1 MPNLLFIGST
11 VADVVVRVPA
21 LPESG
26 DDLPVMSQQVTLGGC
41 AYNAF
46 QAARLSGLASCALL
60 SPVGTGV
67 WGEFVRRELTAR
79 RVVSLA
85 PEVDAPNGCCYC
97 LVEPG
102 GERTFLCE
110 HGAEYRFRP
119 EWFERVRLQAM
130 DGVYL
135 CGLEVEEETGDVL
148 VDALAKAPPARLY
161 FAPGPRLI
169 HIPPARLAPLF
180 TLAPTLH
187 LNETEAL
194 QFTRADSAPEAAA
207 IIRSVTR
214 GDVVITLGERGCYVL
229 DASGGATLPAVPADV
244 VDLIGAGDAHIG
256 AVMAAQAAGMTL
268 TEAARIANR
277 VCAAVVAHA
286 GAALPEGVW
295 PPLLQ
300 SIAHPTQKEES
311 SHEP

>member
-1 MPNLLFIGST
+1 MPRLLFIGST
-11 VADVVVRVPA
+11 VADVVVRVPG

-26 DDLPVMSQQVTLGGC
+26 DDLPVTSQQVTLGGC

-46 QAARLSGLASCALL
+46 HTARLSGLASCALL

-67 WGEFVRRELTAR
+67 WGDFVRHALAAR
-79 RVVSLA
+79 NVVSLA

-119 EWFERVRLQAM
+119 EWFEHINLREM

-135 CGLEVEEETGDVL
+135 CGLEVEEATGGVL
-148 VDALAKAPPARLY
+148 IDALTAAPPARLY

-180 TLAPTLH
+180 ALAPTLH

-207 IIRSVTR
+207 IIHSVTR

-229 DASGGATLPAVPADV
+229 DKSGGAALPAVSTPVA
-244 VDLIGAGDAHIG
+244 DLIGAGDAHIG
-256 AVMAAQAAGMTL
+256 AVMAARAAGLTL
-268 TEAARIANR
+268 TEAAALANR

-286 GAALPEGVW
+286 ARSCRTAYGRRFCGRLP
-295 PPLLQ
+295 
-300 SIAHPTQKEES
+300 IRYKRRNHF
-311 SHEP
+311 HEP

>member
-1 MPNLLFIGST
+1 MPRLLFIGST
-11 VADVVVRVPA
+11 VADVVVRVPG

-26 DDLPVMSQQVTLGGC
+26 DDLPVTSQQVTLGGC

-46 QAARLSGLASCALL
+46 HTARLSGLASCALL

-67 WGEFVRRELTAR
+67 WGDFVRRALAAR
-79 RVVSLA
+79 NVVSLV

-119 EWFERVRLQAM
+119 EWFEQVNLREM

-135 CGLEVEEETGDVL
+135 CGLEVEEATGGVL
-148 VDALAKAPPARLY
+148 IDALTAAPPVRLY

-180 TLAPTLH
+180 ALAPTLH

-207 IIRSVTR
+207 IIRSVTH
-214 GDVVITLGERGCYVL
+214 GDVVITLGEHGCYVL
-229 DASGGATLPAVPADV
+229 DATGSALLPAVSTPVA
-244 VDLIGAGDAHIG
+244 DLIGAGDAHIG
-256 AVMAAQAAGMTL
+256 AVMAARAAGLTL
-268 TEAARIANR
+268 VEAAALANR

-286 GAALPEGVW
+286 GAELPDGVW
-295 PPLLQ
+295 PPLLR
-300 SIAHPTQKEES
+300 SLAHPIQKEES
-311 SHEP
+311 FP